1 MADNNAPTHAELA
14 KDIANHMEALVM
26 IDHTLGLQDRQ
37 IKLLRK
43 LLLKTDKALVAT
55 VTILTQLTRRLQGV
69 LTAKTD
75 EERDVFLRGIDE
87 VVKPLSE
94 LEPLLQEHADR
105 EERMEVMIG
114 KIDLGKYSRDKEG
127 LDAFIKDISD
137 MFAKGMKE

>member
-1 MADNNAPTHAELA
+1 MADNNAPTRAELA

-26 IDHTLGLQDRQ
+26 IDHTLGVQDQQ
-37 IKLLRK
+37 IKLLK
-43 LLLKTDKALVAT
+43 KMLFKTDKALVAM
-55 VTILTQLTRRLQGV
+55 VTITTQLTRRLQGV

-75 EERDVFLRGIDE
+75 DERDVFLRGIDE

-94 LEPLLQEHADR
+94 LEPLLAAHNER

-114 KIDLGKYSRDKEG
+114 KIDLSKYSRDKEG
-127 LDAFIKDISD
+127 LDTFLKDIND